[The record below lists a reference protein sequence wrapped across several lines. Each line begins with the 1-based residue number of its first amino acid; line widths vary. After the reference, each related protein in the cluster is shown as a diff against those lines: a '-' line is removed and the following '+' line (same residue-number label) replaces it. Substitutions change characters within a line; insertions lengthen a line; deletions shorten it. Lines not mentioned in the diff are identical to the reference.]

1 MSRALVLVAML
12 AIAGP
17 AAAQDPAT
25 NALLQLH
32 EMEQTAQQDLARQRD
47 IVRENEFNALDAR
60 LKTEQRLRDLEARGL
75 APPHPP
81 VILPNSRPSA
91 ARSAVYPSIPDA
103 ALAASRARIAEAN
116 RKRR

>member
-32 EMEQTAQQDLARQRD
+32 EMEQSAQQDLARQRD

-75 APPHPP
+75 APPPLP
-81 VILPNSRPSA
+81 LILPGARPSA
-91 ARSAVYPSIPDA
+91 SPPPTCPSIPDA
-103 ALAASRARIAEAN
+103 ALAASRARIAEAS